1 MFPNIIL
8 MEYIEGKT
16 FSNVLPE
23 DYQIYARQLLKF
35 SFVTLFMTGLCH
47 GDLHVGNILFI
58 KDVDANA
65 ASNYKICILDFG
77 IVYQIEKTRNAFFYI
92 FSNMCLL
99 PPHEIATNIMLSGI
113 IEPVSKIEDLKIYK
127 REHYDNV
134 INIITE
140 FVNETVHIECK
151 LSQLNIFKMMTDL
164 NDYIINNNLI
174 IDNIRIRPSE
184 ELIKFQVIF
193 GMLQGLILK
202 LCNDET
208 YIELTNQLMTE
219 LFQIQLDASES

>member
-1 MFPNIIL
+1 
-8 MEYIEGKT
+8 
-16 FSNVLPE
+16 
-23 DYQIYARQLLKF
+23 
-35 SFVTLFMTGLCH
+35 
-47 GDLHVGNILFI
+47 
-58 KDVDANA
+58 
-65 ASNYKICILDFG
+65 
-77 IVYQIEKTRNAFFYI
+77 
-92 FSNMCLL
+92 MCLL

-127 REHYDNV
+127 SEHYDNV

>member
-1 MFPNIIL
+1 
-8 MEYIEGKT
+8 
-16 FSNVLPE
+16 
-23 DYQIYARQLLKF
+23 
-35 SFVTLFMTGLCH
+35 
-47 GDLHVGNILFI
+47 
-58 KDVDANA
+58 
-65 ASNYKICILDFG
+65 
-77 IVYQIEKTRNAFFYI
+77 
-92 FSNMCLL
+92 
-99 PPHEIATNIMLSGI
+99 
-113 IEPVSKIEDLKIYK
+113 
-127 REHYDNV
+127 
-134 INIITE
+134 
-140 FVNETVHIECK
+140 
-151 LSQLNIFKMMTDL
+151 MMTDL